1 MKICHSAIVDNIVA
15 NLYAKFDDDWLWNE
29 KALVDCR
36 SANNPKNNNNKHNVC
51 GHWDSECLC
60 LCMESFAVWLWCCT
74 DIKMLPALLAIE
86 PEKVF
91 ALPDHSLADDDF
103 KLMATLSDLADREL
117 VATIGWAKQVPGKP
131 VCLKSRNF

>member
-1 MKICHSAIVDNIVA
+1 MLLRVIQSNNVYICYDSA
-15 NLYAKFDDDWLWNE
+15 
-29 KALVDCR
+29 
-36 SANNPKNNNNKHNVC
+36 
-51 GHWDSECLC
+51 
-60 LCMESFAVWLWCCT
+60 T

-131 VCLKSRNF
+131 VLLHCSNFQELSFVMYCLTGSVCTKRYCIAKCDAN